1 VFGTNHGTARV
12 PVEPEGFRM
21 MGTLAVAAGGAAG
34 SMLRYWGTLL
44 AARIGWVEFPWSTIV
59 INVIGSFVI
68 GWFATATMPGAAY
81 PASQEI
87 RLLVM
92 TGLCGG
98 FTTFSA
104 FSLQTLD
111 LLRAGDFTGAA
122 ANVLLSVLLCLA
134 ATAAGHWLAATA

>member
-1 VFGTNHGTARV
+1 
-12 PVEPEGFRM
+12 M

-34 SMLRYWGTLL
+34 SVLRYWGTLA
-44 AARIGWVEFPWSTIV
+44 AARLGWAEFPWATIA
-59 INVIGSFVI
+59 INVLGSFVI
-68 GWFATATMPGAAY
+68 GWFATATLPGAAHS
-81 PASQEI
+81 ASPEI

-111 LLRAGDFTGAA
+111 LLRAGAFTAAA